1 MPCEVLPPAV
11 SPRVE
16 EPGQL
21 AGQWLHACEIRALV
35 EVAVRTGQGEVREVV
50 AAFVLVGDDVLD
62 LMADAQRRLGEPA
75 VFAAMTGPPPHSS
88 PEVLGHGDGFALASE
103 TRALD

>member
-1 MPCEVLPPAV
+1 MPGEVLPPAV

-21 AGQWLHACEIRALV
+21 AGQWLQAREIRALV
-35 EVAVRTGQGEVREVV
+35 EVAVRTGRGEVRGVV

-62 LMADAQRRLGEPA
+62 LMADAQRRLREPA
-75 VFAAMTGPPPHSS
+75 LFAAMTGPPPHSS
-88 PEVLGHGDGFALASE
+88 PLVIGHGEGFALASE
-103 TRALD
+103 ARALD